1 MKSLRQVD
9 PRRLAQGC
17 RERAVV
23 CLRVAR
29 DLIAEPDR
37 ELRGDHRHFGSLL
50 SHYQEVRL
58 RRERHASVRRLGG
71 ARVELEPLASID
83 ADALTTT
90 SWVTLTQVAFPIS
103 LGYSEKQVARQLGWT
118 HKAVGA

>member
-1 MKSLRQVD
+1 MKSLRQVG
-9 PRRLAQGC
+9 PRRLAQGY

-29 DLIAEPDR
+29 DLIAEHR

-58 RRERHASVRRLGG
+58 RRERHASVRDW
-71 ARVELEPLASID
+71 AVPESNWSVSASID
-83 ADALTTT
+83 ADALTTA